1 MEDWKLFVVK
11 LCELNSSN
19 TSKEIA
25 GVINKFSKPGS
36 KMISSTSVAAV
47 RANWTRKNK

>member
-25 GVINKFSKPGS
+25 GVINKFSKIGS
-36 KMISSTSVAAV
+36 PKVSSASVAAV
-47 RANWTRKNK
+47 KANWARRNK